1 MKAYKDREL
10 KKRGGAATMLKI
22 GEFSKLTQVS
32 VRMLRHYDEIGLL
45 KPAETDRL
53 TDYRY
58 YKEEQLPAM
67 CRIKALK
74 DMGFSLADIIRIMQL
89 DGDNAAL
96 DDFLESRRA
105 ELCAALAETEYKLK
119 LIDIAKSKLRKE
131 EKMKYNPT
139 IKTFPAR
146 YAATLRTI
154 IPRYEDKGT
163 VWALLCRETDPL
175 NMSPADPCLCGV
187 TFLDGEYKEKDVEVE
202 AWKTVKGSYADTEH
216 VRFRT
221 LPEVTVVSCTCKGGY
236 EQIGE
241 VNTAILEWIAATV
254 CRPNGPMFNIY
265 HANPHETSNPEEF
278 ITEVCYPIEKR

>member
-1 MKAYKDREL
+1 MKAYNDREL

-45 KPAETDRL
+45 KPAEIDRF

-74 DMGFSLADIIRIMQL
+74 DMGFSLADIVRIMQL
-89 DGDNAAL
+89 DGNSAAL
-96 DDFLESRRA
+96 DDFLESRHA

-154 IPRYEDKGT
+154 IPRYKDKGT
-163 VWALLCRETDPL
+163 VWALLRMETDPL
-175 NMSPADPCLCGV
+175 NMSPADPCLCGA

-221 LPEVTVVSCTCKGGY
+221 LPEVTVVSYTCKGGY
-236 EQIGE
+236 EQMGE
-241 VNTAILEWIAATV
+241 VNTAILEWIVTTG

-265 HANPHETSNPEEF
+265 HVNPHETSNPEEF

>member
-45 KPAETDRL
+45 KPAEIDCF

-74 DMGFSLADIIRIMQL
+74 DMGFSLADIVRIMQL
-89 DGDNAAL
+89 DGNSAAL

-105 ELCAALAETEYKLK
+105 ELCATLAETEYRLK
-119 LIDIAKSKLRKE
+119 LIDIAKNKLRKAE
-131 EKMKYNPT
+131 TTKYNPT

-154 IPRYEDKGT
+154 IPRYEGKGT
-163 VWALLCRETDPL
+163 VWALLCMETDPL

-221 LPEVTVVSCTCKGGY
+221 LPEVTVVSYTCKGGY
-236 EQIGE
+236 EQMGE
-241 VNTAILEWIAATV
+241 VNTALLEWIAATG

-265 HANPHETSNPEEF
+265 HVNPHETSNPEEF

>member
-74 DMGFSLADIIRIMQL
+74 DMGFSLADIVRIMQL
-89 DGDNAAL
+89 DGNSAAL
-96 DDFLESRRA
+96 DAFFEVRRA

-119 LIDIAKSKLRKE
+119 LIDIAKSKLLKAE
-131 EKMKYNPT
+131 TTKYNPT

-154 IPRYEDKGT
+154 IPRYKDKGT
-163 VWALLCRETDPL
+163 VWALLRMETDPL
-175 NMSPADPCLCGV
+175 NMSPADPCLCGA

-221 LPEVTVVSCTCKGGY
+221 LPEVTVVSYTCKGGY
-236 EQIGE
+236 EQMGE
-241 VNTAILEWIAATV
+241 VNTAILEWIVTTG

-265 HANPHETSNPEEF
+265 HVNPHETSNPEEF

>member
-1 MKAYKDREL
+1 
-10 KKRGGAATMLKI
+10 MLKI

-32 VRMLRHYDEIGLL
+32 VMMLRRYDEIGLL

-74 DMGFSLADIIRIMQL
+74 DMGFSLADIVRIMQL
-89 DGDNAAL
+89 DGNSAAL
-96 DDFLESRRA
+96 DDFLKSRRA
-105 ELCAALAETEYKLK
+105 ELCATLAETEYRLK
-119 LIDIAKSKLRKE
+119 LIDIAKSKLLKVE
-131 EKMKYNPT
+131 TAKCNPT

-221 LPEVTVVSCTCKGGY
+221 LPEVTVVSCTCKGSY
-236 EQIGE
+236 EQMGE
-241 VNTAILEWIAATV
+241 VNTAILEWIAATG
-254 CRPNGPMFNIY
+254 CRPSGPMFNIY
-265 HANPHETSNPEEF
+265 HVNPHETSNPEEF

>member
-1 MKAYKDREL
+1 
-10 KKRGGAATMLKI
+10 MLKI

-32 VRMLRHYDEIGLL
+32 VRMLPHYDEIGLL

-74 DMGFSLADIIRIMQL
+74 DMGFSLADIVRIMQL
-89 DGDNAAL
+89 DGNSAAL

-105 ELCAALAETEYKLK
+105 ELCATLAETEYRLK
-119 LIDIAKSKLRKE
+119 LIDIAKNKLLKAE
-131 EKMKYNPT
+131 TTKYNPT

-154 IPRYEDKGT
+154 IPRYKDKGT
-163 VWALLCRETDPL
+163 VWALLRMETDPL
-175 NMSPADPCLCGV
+175 NMSTADPCLCGV

-202 AWKTVKGSYADTEH
+202 AWKTVKGSYDDTEH

-236 EQIGE
+236 EQMGE
-241 VNTAILEWIAATV
+241 VNTAILEWIAATG
-254 CRPNGPMFNIY
+254 CCPNGSMFNIY
-265 HANPHETSNPEEF
+265 HVSPHETANPDEF

>member
-1 MKAYKDREL
+1 
-10 KKRGGAATMLKI
+10 MLKI

-45 KPAETDRL
+45 KPAEIDCF

-96 DDFLESRRA
+96 DAFFEVRRA

-131 EKMKYNPT
+131 EKMKYDPT

-236 EQIGE
+236 EQMGE
-241 VNTAILEWIAATV
+241 VNTAILEWIVTTG

-265 HANPHETSNPEEF
+265 HVNPHETSNPEEF
-278 ITEVCYPIEKR
+278 ITEVYYPIEKR

>member
-1 MKAYKDREL
+1 
-10 KKRGGAATMLKI
+10 MLKI

-53 TDYRY
+53 
-58 YKEEQLPAM
+58 
-67 CRIKALK
+67 
-74 DMGFSLADIIRIMQL
+74 
-89 DGDNAAL
+89 
-96 DDFLESRRA
+96 
-105 ELCAALAETEYKLK
+105 K
-119 LIDIAKSKLRKE
+119 LIDIAKSKLRKAE
-131 EKMKYNPT
+131 TMKCNPT

-221 LPEVTVVSCTCKGGY
+221 LPEVTVVSCT
-236 EQIGE
+236 
-241 VNTAILEWIAATV
+241 
-254 CRPNGPMFNIY
+254 
-265 HANPHETSNPEEF
+265 
-278 ITEVCYPIEKR
+278 

>member
-10 KKRGGAATMLKI
+10 KKSGGAATMLKI

-32 VRMLRHYDEIGLL
+32 VRMLPHYDEIGLL
-45 KPAETDRL
+45 KPSETDRL

-74 DMGFSLADIIRIMQL
+74 DMGFSLADIVRIMQL
-89 DGDNAAL
+89 DGNSATL

-105 ELCAALAETEYKLK
+105 ELCATLAETEYRLK
-119 LIDIAKSKLRKE
+119 LIDIAKNKLRKAE
-131 EKMKYNPT
+131 TTKCNPT

-221 LPEVTVVSCTCKGGY
+221 LPEVTVVSYTCKGGY
-236 EQIGE
+236 EQMGE
-241 VNTAILEWIAATV
+241 VNTALLEWIAATG

-265 HANPHETSNPEEF
+265 HVSPHETANSDEF

>member
-1 MKAYKDREL
+1 
-10 KKRGGAATMLKI
+10 MLKI

-45 KPAETDRL
+45 KPAEIDRF

-74 DMGFSLADIIRIMQL
+74 DMGFSLADIVRIMQL
-89 DGDNAAL
+89 DGNSAAL
-96 DDFLESRRA
+96 DAFFEVRRA

-119 LIDIAKSKLRKE
+119 LIDIAKSKLLKAE
-131 EKMKYNPT
+131 TTKYNPT

-154 IPRYEDKGT
+154 IPRYKDKGT
-163 VWALLCRETDPL
+163 VWALLRMETDPL
-175 NMSPADPCLCGV
+175 NMSPADPCLCGA

-221 LPEVTVVSCTCKGGY
+221 LPEVTVVSYTCKGGY
-236 EQIGE
+236 EQMGE
-241 VNTAILEWIAATV
+241 VNTAILEWIVTTG

-265 HANPHETSNPEEF
+265 HVNPHETSNPEEF

>member
-58 YKEEQLPAM
+58 YKEEHLPVM

-105 ELCAALAETEYKLK
+105 ELCATLAETEYRLK
-119 LIDIAKSKLRKE
+119 LIDIAKNKLRKTE
-131 EKMKYNPT
+131 TTTYNPT

-154 IPRYEDKGT
+154 IPRYKDKGT
-163 VWALLCRETDPL
+163 VWALLCMETDPL
-175 NMSPADPCLCGV
+175 NMSTADPCLCGV

-236 EQIGE
+236 EQMGE
-241 VNTAILEWIAATV
+241 VNAAILEWIAATG
-254 CRPNGPMFNIY
+254 CCPNDPMFNIY
-265 HANPHETSNPEEF
+265 HVNPHETSNPEEF